1 MSIRWNRHLII
12 LYDKQRGSLICDAL
26 EQVIGS
32 AFPGCDVVTVDDAG
46 YLGAGNRFWRVKAS
60 RFYAGKAPF
69 LIRWFSKLNEKKDAN
84 RIKTERDAIL
94 SETPEKLSFS
104 DRHNAAIGR
113 IVNIFKRFRPAVIVA
128 TNRYS
133 LKLTLLARRIT
144 GMDVK
149 VVAVISD
156 FALSGGFV
164 RSGVDLYLVENESL
178 KDGLMRCG
186 VDGDKI
192 VISGMPF
199 VEKQSATRPREEA
212 RKLLGLSGDLPLVVV
227 NGGDYCTSTI
237 KEHVERLLK
246 EQGRYSL
253 LVLTYGNA
261 SIRRH
266 YKKIAE
272 EYDIEVLF
280 KQELDYPLVFAA
292 ADIIVSIPDT
302 HFVFSAFVN
311 SIPVVLLDG
320 ITVLEHDVYR
330 YLVGNALVT
339 PSKNAEETY
348 AAVEELLVDAE
359 RRKEMI
365 EREQRYYLKQKAL
378 APTLT
383 VREFLAINP
392 PPPDGEE

>member
-32 AFPGCDVVTVDDAG
+32 AFPGCDVVTVNDEG
-46 YLGAGNRFWRVKAS
+46 YLSASNRFWRVKAS
-60 RFYAGKAPF
+60 RFYARNASF
-69 LIRWFSKLNEKKDAN
+69 LIRWFSKLNEKKDTN
-84 RIKTERDAIL
+84 RIKTEREAIM
-94 SETPEKLSFS
+94 SETEGKLSFS
-104 DRHNAAIGR
+104 ERHSAAIGR
-113 IVNIFKRFRPAVIVA
+113 MINIFKRFRPAVIVA

-133 LKLTLLARRIT
+133 LKLTLLARKIT

-164 RSGVDLYLVENESL
+164 RSGVDLFLVENESL

-186 VDGDKI
+186 VDRDKI

-199 VEKQSATRPREEA
+199 VERQSSSPSREEA
-212 RKLLGLSGDLPLVVV
+212 RKSLGLSGNLPLVVV
-227 NGGDYCTSTI
+227 NGGDYCTATI
-237 KEHVERLLK
+237 KEHVDRLLK
-246 EQGRYSL
+246 ERGRYCM
-253 LVLTYGNA
+253 LVLTYGKS

-266 YKKIAE
+266 YKKIADE
-272 EYDIEVLF
+272 SETEILF
-280 KQELDYPLVFAA
+280 KQEPDYSLIFAA
-292 ADIIVSIPDT
+292 ADIVVTLPDT
-302 HFVFSAFVN
+302 QFVFSAFAS

-320 ITVLEHDVYR
+320 ITVLEHEVYR

-339 PSKNAEETY
+339 PSKTADETY

-365 EREQRYYLKQKAL
+365 GREQLYYRNQMKLS
-378 APTLT
+378 PFLT
-383 VREFLAINP
+383 MQDYLAIDAP
-392 PPPDGEE
+392 HSDGEE